1 MVLLILKIL
10 ALSEEE
16 NILEGTDIKIILQKL
31 ILFFFSTL
39 VLEDV
44 FYTEAFQIICHNYWL
59 SNCQ

>member
-10 ALSEEE
+10 ALSEAE

-31 ILFFFSTL
+31 ILLFSTL

-44 FYTEAFQIICHNYWL
+44 FYTEAFQILCHNYWL

>member
-10 ALSEEE
+10 TLSEAE

-31 ILFFFSTL
+31 ILLFSTL

-44 FYTEAFQIICHNYWL
+44 FYTEAFQILCHNYWL